1 MIVVPGTYNGLKK
14 ESFNERIHFTG
25 SINSGMSGGPVV
37 NKDEQVVGINVAT
50 SGNQIGFLVP
60 PQKLVNLFHQ
70 YQLKPPTDIQA
81 QIAEQLLLNQ
91 DKLMASLLSSTWQD
105 KELAGKALIP
115 IIDVPFIRCWGDS
128 NADKQDALILAAIAN
143 CSLDENTYLSSQ
155 FFTSSIEI
163 EFRYMQSKNLS
174 DSKFYHLYQQQI
186 SRAGAGNRASREDV
200 SEFQC
205 HHDLVIPQST
215 ANSEQAINNKSI
227 FCTRAYKDFRGLYDV
242 LYLSASVDKNQQAL
256 VSHFTLAG
264 VNQENAM
271 AFTSKFMEAVS
282 WK

>member
-1 MIVVPGTYNGLKK
+1 
-14 ESFNERIHFTG
+14 
-25 SINSGMSGGPVV
+25 
-37 NKDEQVVGINVAT
+37 
-50 SGNQIGFLVP
+50 
-60 PQKLVNLFHQ
+60 
-70 YQLKPPTDIQA
+70 
-81 QIAEQLLLNQ
+81 
-91 DKLMASLLSSTWQD
+91 
-105 KELAGKALIP
+105 
-115 IIDVPFIRCWGDS
+115 
-128 NADKQDALILAAIAN
+128 
-143 CSLDENTYLSSQ
+143 
-155 FFTSSIEI
+155 
-163 EFRYMQSKNLS
+163 
-174 DSKFYHLYQQQI
+174 
-186 SRAGAGNRASREDV
+186 V

-215 ANSEQAINNKSI
+215 ANSEQSINNKSI